1 MNVTFETAV
10 LAPGLAQGASN
21 VRLNGRQIV
30 DDAAFFRAL
39 TLTYFPRGN
48 VDVVFSFTTHWIFA
62 SLALAEQF
70 VLTHVTYLPMT
81 NQDNGV
87 LQVVCGAE
95 TNSPVTIYSPSAVLE
110 SAEIL
115 DYVGLSVDVR
125 YTLKCLPF
133 TSSVPPNVPAYPSGN
148 QLTYVLQR
156 GLASIGAGATQLA
169 ISFSTPFA
177 SVPIVVA
184 TISQQAGSAG
194 IFCRV
199 LQNTVTVNGFTVE
212 FSGAL
217 PDGSSDVSWIAMQ

>member
-10 LAPGLAQGASN
+10 LAPGGAQGASN

-30 DDAAFFRAL
+30 DDGQFFRAAM
-39 TLTYFPRGN
+39 LTYFPRGN
-48 VDVVFSFTTHWIFA
+48 VDVSFSFTTHWIFA
-62 SLALAEQF
+62 SLALAETF
-70 VLTHVTYLPMT
+70 VMTHVTYLPMT

-95 TNSPVTIYSPSAVLE
+95 TLSPVTIYSPSAVLE
-110 SAEIL
+110 SAEIT
-115 DYVGLSVDVR
+115 DYIGLSVDVR
-125 YTLKCLPF
+125 YTLRCQPF
-133 TSSVPPNVPAYPSGN
+133 ASTVPPNVPAYPSGN
-148 QLTYVLQR
+148 QLSYVLQR

-177 SVPIVVA
+177 SPPIVTAVMA
-184 TISQQAGSAG
+184 QQAGSAA